1 MWLFRD
7 GSGSASAMMD
17 DGEIEIDWLREERT
31 GVAEAV
37 FCAPKSDAQ
46 IEAVLRRARQV
57 HHRLL
62 LTRLA
67 PERFVRLSQ
76 DVRVGLDYDR
86 VSRTAI
92 FGGVPAADEA
102 KVALVA
108 AGTSDLPVVVEAAR
122 TLAFYGLGF
131 ERFVDVGV
139 AGLDRLL
146 RHIERLRGFDVILA
160 FAGMEG
166 ALFTIL
172 GGLVHAAV
180 IAVPTSVGMGV
191 AQGGR
196 VALNA
201 ALATCAPGVVVVN
214 VDNGFGAAC
223 AAVKILRPAERRPAG
238 LALHGAAH

>member
-1 MWLFRD
+1 M
-7 GSGSASAMMD
+7 AD
-17 DGEIEIDWLREERT
+17 DEIEIDWLREERT

-46 IEAVLRRARQV
+46 IEAALRQARQV

-67 PERFVRLSQ
+67 PDRLARLSPDVRL
-76 DVRVGLDYDR
+76 GLDYDR
-86 VSRTAI
+86 TSRTAI
-92 FGGVPAADEA
+92 LGSLPPVEGAR
-102 KVALVA
+102 VALVA
-108 AGTSDLPVVVEAAR
+108 AGSSDLPVVAEAAR
-122 TLAFYGLGF
+122 TLAFHGVGAEQF
-131 ERFVDVGV
+131 IDVGV

-146 RHIERLRGFDVILA
+146 RRVEHLRSFNVIVA

-166 ALFTIL
+166 ALFTVL
-172 GGLVHAAV
+172 GGLVDVPV
-180 IAVPTSVGMGV
+180 IAVATSVGLGV

-201 ALATCAPGVVVVN
+201 ALASCAPGVVAVN

-223 AAVKILRPAERRPAG
+223 AAIKMLRIAERHRSG
-238 LALHGAAH
+238 RGMHGAAH